1 METLINDSWCW
12 LCISMGL
19 LLLTTFIMM
28 RQSRQFYTMDVVI
41 RKFSILD
48 LEFPGSEKEIPDI
61 IKGVYKLPEAQRKST
76 LSALRGQLWVDFLFM
91 PAAYGSIFLVCIKV
105 AEKMNPAGTSLF
117 TWLAWLQL
125 LPWLCDIIENIY
137 LLRKTHPNVPAS
149 TKAIHKAYQWLEIAK
164 WGISQIGM
172 VCGLSA
178 LLFFWVSGNFDTG
191 SLRYLLIIAGEM
203 GVFVLL
209 QFIPLPVK
217 EAPASI

>member
-1 METLINDSWCW
+1 MDTLIHDAWSW
-12 LCISMGL
+12 LCLSIGVM
-19 LLLTTFIMM
+19 LLTTFIMR
-28 RQSRQFYTMDVVI
+28 RQSRQFFTMDVVI

-48 LEFPGSEKEIPDI
+48 LEFPGSPKEIPDI
-61 IKGVYKLPEAQRKST
+61 IKGVYALPAAQQKRT

-137 LLRKTHPNVPAS
+137 LLRKTYPAVPPSSQAV
-149 TKAIHKAYQWLEIAK
+149 HKAYQWLEIVK
-164 WGISQIGM
+164 WGISQVGM

-178 LLFFWVSGNFDTG
+178 LLFFWLSGDFEVA
-191 SLRYLLIIAGEM
+191 SLHYLLIIVGETA
-203 GVFVLL
+203 VFIAL
-209 QFIPLPVK
+209 QFIPQPGKEPLPV
-217 EAPASI
+217 